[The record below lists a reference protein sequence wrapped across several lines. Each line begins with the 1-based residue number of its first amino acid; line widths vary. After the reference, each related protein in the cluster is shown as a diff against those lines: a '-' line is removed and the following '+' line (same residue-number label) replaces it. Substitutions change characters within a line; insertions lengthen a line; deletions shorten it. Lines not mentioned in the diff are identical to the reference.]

1 MITYQAVLTG
11 VAKLPPLAEGETHVH
26 ALHTVG
32 HLAGR
37 RAHKCH
43 DDAVV
48 VVGVGGGVS

>member
-26 ALHTVG
+26 ALHTVR
-32 HLAGR
+32 HLASR